1 MRDIMAGE
9 IQIVREKEECAKPVR
24 ALHGKIAVVG
34 DGATATGFRLAGV
47 SEVYAL
53 EGKEAERKIAELLD
67 KDDTEI
73 LIVNE
78 RISSSLDWRLKKK
91 INTIARPVVVEIPD
105 KFGTSGQTES
115 LKAMVKR
122 ALGFEL
128 ASNKEG

>member
-1 MRDIMAGE
+1 MAKD
-9 IQIVREKEECAKPVR
+9 IQIIHEKEEGSKPVR

-47 SEVYAL
+47 TNVYAL
-53 EGKEAERKIAELLD
+53 EGKEAEKKIAELLGNE
-67 KDDTEI
+67 DTEI

-78 RISSSLDWRLKKK
+78 RISASLDWRLKKK
-91 INTIARPVVVEIPD
+91 ISTIARPVVVEIPD

-128 ASNKEG
+128 TNKQEG

>member
-1 MRDIMAGE
+1 MAKE
-9 IQIVREKEECAKPVR
+9 IQIIHEKEESAKPVR
-24 ALHGKIAVVG
+24 ALHGRIAVVG

-47 SEVYAL
+47 TEVYAL
-53 EGKEAERKIAELLD
+53 EGKEAEKKIAELLD
-67 KDDTEI
+67 KEDTEI
-73 LIVNE
+73 LIINE
-78 RISSSLDWRLKKK
+78 TISASLDWRLKKK

-128 ASNKEG
+128 ANNREG